1 VTRARGFSVGAR
13 VVAAFTL
20 CAVASCASTTVIQS
34 RPSGARIYLDGQP
47 AGVTPYTMSDTKIVG
62 STTMVRL
69 EYPGYEPTT
78 GFISRNEEVDVLALI
93 GGLLVLVPFLWL
105 MDYRPLHVFELRP
118 LGAYPG
124 YAPPGYAP
132 PGYAPPGYAPPGYAP
147 PGYAAPPPY
156 DPYNPPPPS
165 PAPPPAAP
173 PPAAR

>member
-1 VTRARGFSVGAR
+1 
-13 VVAAFTL
+13 
-20 CAVASCASTTVIQS
+20 VASCASTTVIHSQ
-34 RPSGARIYLDGQP
+34 PAGARIYLDGQP
-47 AGVTPYTMSDTKIVG
+47 VGVTPYTMTDTKIVG

-78 GFISRNEEVDVLALI
+78 GFISRNEELDVLALI
-93 GGLLVLVPFLWL
+93 GGLLVLVPFLWI
-105 MDYRPLHVFELRP
+105 MDYRPMHVFELRP

-132 PGYAPPGYAPPGYAP
+132 PGYAS
-147 PGYAAPPPY
+147 PPY
-156 DPYNPPPPS
+156 DPYNPALTS

>member
-1 VTRARGFSVGAR
+1 VTRPRTFSVGAR
-13 VVAAFTL
+13 LVAAFTL

-93 GGLLVLVPFLWL
+93 GGLLVLVPLLWL

-118 LGAYPG
+118 LGAY
-124 YAPPGYAP
+124 
-132 PGYAPPGYAPPGYAP
+132 PGYAPPGYAP

>member
-1 VTRARGFSVGAR
+1 MRARSFSAGAR
-13 VVAAFTL
+13 LVAGLTL

-78 GFISRNEEVDVLALI
+78 GFISRNEEIDVLALI

-132 PGYAPPGYAPPGYAP
+132 PGYAPP
-147 PGYAAPPPY
+147 PY
-156 DPYNPPPPS
+156 DPYNPPPAS
-165 PAPPPAAP
+165 PVPPPAAP

>member
-1 VTRARGFSVGAR
+1 MRAQRFSLGAR
-13 VVAAFTL
+13 LVAALTL
-20 CAVASCASTTVIQS
+20 CAVASCASTTVIHSQ
-34 RPSGARIYLDGQP
+34 PAGARIYLDGQP
-47 AGVTPYTMSDTKIVG
+47 VGVTPYTMTDTKIVG

-78 GFISRNEEVDVLALI
+78 GFISRNEELDVLALI
-93 GGLLVLVPFLWL
+93 GGLLVLVPFLWI
-105 MDYRPLHVFELRP
+105 MDYRPMHVFELRP

-132 PGYAPPGYAPPGYAP
+132 PGYAS
-147 PGYAAPPPY
+147 PPY
-156 DPYNPPPPS
+156 DPYNPALTS